1 MLAPMLKTSAHQA
14 QAGLPGGSQPLQG
27 RHDGQDFNQI
37 FNQQH
42 EQPLRERADNRDKKE
57 VTGKGQNN
65 SEERSTAKPLADT
78 APHTEKPGVDQ
89 SGQIKEEA
97 ESQEI
102 KLVVPDAINNQ
113 HDLLIA
119 ETSLDENTSW
129 SFWLQFAQDAA
140 LSSLEPSATADTQG
154 PKLPDALS
162 QGDEEITLLAPIMP
176 APVQAEGASL
186 EPNAPFTPL
195 QSALAAERTTQLK
208 IFWPVL
214 SGNETGAD
222 KALNTLPDALI
233 ATVDTPEDKSFT
245 GLLAANL
252 TNLLVKPQAEVAKS
266 TGELPLLAEV
276 SVDAGRLE
284 PAIQPGIHDSK
295 WLGQAE
301 QTSNSAA
308 ATAVENKSFLQLR
321 FNQQTLASDLV
332 EKTGWL
338 IEHKLDT
345 AHIQLDPP
353 ELGPIAVK
361 IHSHQEQVSV
371 SFVVANPQVRE
382 AMDQT
387 LQRLKDLLQEQGIN
401 LSHADVND
409 QRQQRDKPE
418 QESQPSFAAGESLE
432 ENDVRIINLPQN
444 ALGVDHFV

>member
-1 MLAPMLKTSAHQA
+1 
-14 QAGLPGGSQPLQG
+14 
-27 RHDGQDFNQI
+27 
-37 FNQQH
+37 
-42 EQPLRERADNRDKKE
+42 
-57 VTGKGQNN
+57 
-65 SEERSTAKPLADT
+65 
-78 APHTEKPGVDQ
+78 
-89 SGQIKEEA
+89 
-97 ESQEI
+97 
-102 KLVVPDAINNQ
+102 
-113 HDLLIA
+113 
-119 ETSLDENTSW
+119 
-129 SFWLQFAQDAA
+129 
-140 LSSLEPSATADTQG
+140 
-154 PKLPDALS
+154 
-162 QGDEEITLLAPIMP
+162 
-176 APVQAEGASL
+176 
-186 EPNAPFTPL
+186 
-195 QSALAAERTTQLK
+195 
-208 IFWPVL
+208 
-214 SGNETGAD
+214 
-222 KALNTLPDALI
+222 
-233 ATVDTPEDKSFT
+233 
-245 GLLAANL
+245 
-252 TNLLVKPQAEVAKS
+252 
-266 TGELPLLAEV
+266 
-276 SVDAGRLE
+276 VDAGRLE